1 MIANISSS
9 EASFEETLNTLKYAN
24 RAKNI
29 RTTLQRNVMNVNFH
43 ISEYVH
49 LIDKLRAEIKI
60 LKDQIGGGGPND
72 RVSTS
77 NLLGMNSLNRNASMP
92 AFNSAGSVTPG
103 GSLLPTAIKIPP
115 SPAGSIVH
123 FPSTPL
129 AGGRDNV
136 KSGKT
141 LEFIFLYLLN
151 TFK

>member
-60 LKDQIGGGGPND
+60 LKD
-72 RVSTS
+72 
-77 NLLGMNSLNRNASMP
+77 
-92 AFNSAGSVTPG
+92 
-103 GSLLPTAIKIPP
+103 
-115 SPAGSIVH
+115 
-123 FPSTPL
+123 
-129 AGGRDNV
+129 
-136 KSGKT
+136 
-141 LEFIFLYLLN
+141 
-151 TFK
+151 